1 MGVCW
6 YRDICQHHY
15 SNAIISAMASQIT
28 RVSIF
33 AQPFAHR
40 QIKEKTSELGVSG
53 ICEGNPPE
61 TGGFPSQ
68 SASNA
73 ENVCF
78 WWHHHDVGVPG
89 FPPISRWDHGP
100 HLNIKCRIAN
110 IWILIIKARRQN
122 THTRKDRLYIAT
134 GSALQRLT
142 NMTTVHAFSH
152 LAMFESVI
160 ARRAGLLW
168 SQQDFEWRWS
178 VPLFKCLTVL
188 EFSFILFDLCLL
200 ITFYNFIMN
209 YVPIV
214 TFWIFT
220 YHKIW
225 ILSIMFC
232 SIWSYWIIY
241 FLACLEVS
249 WRVVS

>member
-1 MGVCW
+1 MRFWPRIWSRDEGVIFPLKC
-6 YRDICQHHY
+6 ITHT
-15 SNAIISAMASQIT
+15 NGIVQI
-28 RVSIF
+28 F
-33 AQPFAHR
+33 
-40 QIKEKTSELGVSG
+40 
-53 ICEGNPPE
+53 
-61 TGGFPSQ
+61 
-68 SASNA
+68 
-73 ENVCF
+73 
-78 WWHHHDVGVPG
+78 
-89 FPPISRWDHGP
+89 
-100 HLNIKCRIAN
+100 NIKCCFRKFFFNKMTKSVDYRPYHKIPSKG
-110 IWILIIKARRQN
+110 II
-122 THTRKDRLYIAT
+122 
-134 GSALQRLT
+134 
-142 NMTTVHAFSH
+142 V
-152 LAMFESVI
+152 
-160 ARRAGLLW
+160 RRAGLLW

-200 ITFYNFIMN
+200 ITFFNFIMN

>member
-1 MGVCW
+1 MELCKNLEGVFHFCQSHMSNFKDTRAKKCKFGFNLNVHQ
-6 YRDICQHHY
+6 YVGSSYQTPQIC
-15 SNAIISAMASQIT
+15 
-28 RVSIF
+28 
-33 AQPFAHR
+33 
-40 QIKEKTSELGVSG
+40 
-53 ICEGNPPE
+53 
-61 TGGFPSQ
+61 
-68 SASNA
+68 
-73 ENVCF
+73 
-78 WWHHHDVGVPG
+78 
-89 FPPISRWDHGP
+89 
-100 HLNIKCRIAN
+100 
-110 IWILIIKARRQN
+110 LI
-122 THTRKDRLYIAT
+122 
-134 GSALQRLT
+134 
-142 NMTTVHAFSH
+142 V
-152 LAMFESVI
+152 
-160 ARRAGLLW
+160 RRAGLLW

-200 ITFYNFIMN
+200 ITFFNFIMN